1 MMINPEYDKEFL
13 FDVDAYLIEAYP
25 KMNMA
30 TRRSI
35 CFLALQELDED
46 GLEEVVDDVVA
57 DYAIEQMG
65 FRDPE
70 ANDDDEED
78 DDEDE

>member
-1 MMINPEYDKEFL
+1 MMNTEYDKEFF
-13 FDVDAYLIEAYP
+13 FDIDAYLIEAYP

-35 CFLALQELDED
+35 CFLALQELETE

-57 DYAIEQMG
+57 DYAIEQIG
-65 FRDPE
+65 YRDP
-70 ANDDDEED
+70 EED

>member
-1 MMINPEYDKEFL
+1 MMNTEYDKEFF
-13 FDVDAYLIEAYP
+13 FDIDAYLIEAYP

-35 CFLALQELDED
+35 CFLALQELETE

-57 DYAIEQMG
+57 DYAIEQIG
-65 FRDPE
+65 YRDP
-70 ANDDDEED
+70 EED
-78 DDEDE
+78 DDN

>member
-1 MMINPEYDKEFL
+1 MMNTEYNKEFF
-13 FDVDAYLIEAYP
+13 FDIDAYLIEAYP

-35 CFLALQELDED
+35 CFLALQELETE

-57 DYAIEQMG
+57 DYAIEQIG
-65 FRDPE
+65 YRDP
-70 ANDDDEED
+70 EED

>member
-1 MMINPEYDKEFL
+1 MMNTEYDKEFF
-13 FDVDAYLIEAYP
+13 FDIDAYLIEAYP

-35 CFLALQELDED
+35 CFLALQELDTE

-57 DYAIEQMG
+57 DYAIEQIG
-65 FRDPE
+65 YRDPQ
-70 ANDDDEED
+70 ED

>member
-1 MMINPEYDKEFL
+1 MMNTDYDKEFF
-13 FDVDAYLIEAYP
+13 FDIAYLLEAYP
-25 KMNMA
+25 KMNMT

-35 CFLALQELDED
+35 RFLALQELEAE

-57 DYAIEQMG
+57 DYAIVQIG
-65 FRDPE
+65 YRDP
-70 ANDDDEED
+70 EED

>member
-1 MMINPEYDKEFL
+1 MMNTEYDKEFF
-13 FDVDAYLIEAYP
+13 FDIDAYLIEAYP

-35 CFLALQELDED
+35 CFLALQELDTE

-57 DYAIEQMG
+57 DYAIEQIG
-65 FRDPE
+65 YRDPQ
-70 ANDDDEED
+70 ED
-78 DDEDE
+78 DDN

>member
-1 MMINPEYDKEFL
+1 MMNTEYDKEFF
-13 FDVDAYLIEAYP
+13 FDIDAYLIEAYP

-35 CFLALQELDED
+35 CFLALQELETE

-57 DYAIEQMG
+57 DYAIEQIG
-65 FRDPE
+65 YRDPV
-70 ANDDDEED
+70 ED
-78 DDEDE
+78 NDEDE

>member
-1 MMINPEYDKEFL
+1 MMNTEYDKEFF
-13 FDVDAYLIEAYP
+13 FDIDAYLIEAYP

-35 CFLALQELDED
+35 CSLALQELETD

-57 DYAIEQMG
+57 DYAIEQIG
-65 FRDPE
+65 YRDP
-70 ANDDDEED
+70 EED

>member
-1 MMINPEYDKEFL
+1 MMNTEYDKEFF
-13 FDVDAYLIEAYP
+13 FDIDAYLIEAYP

-35 CFLALQELDED
+35 CFLALQELDEE

-57 DYAIEQMG
+57 NYAIEQIG
-65 FRDPE
+65 YRDPE
-70 ANDDDEED
+70 EN

>member
-1 MMINPEYDKEFL
+1 MMNTEYDKEFF
-13 FDVDAYLIEAYP
+13 FDIDAYLIEAFP

-35 CFLALQELDED
+35 CFLALQELETE

-57 DYAIEQMG
+57 DYAIEQIG
-65 FRDPE
+65 YRDP
-70 ANDDDEED
+70 EED

>member
-1 MMINPEYDKEFL
+1 MMNTEYDKEFF
-13 FDVDAYLIEAYP
+13 FDIDAYLIEAYP

-35 CFLALQELDED
+35 CFLALQELDEE

-57 DYAIEQMG
+57 NYAIEQIG
-65 FRDPE
+65 YRDP
-70 ANDDDEED
+70 EED